1 MIFLGFRGGR
11 ASPPKR
17 GLGSLFRF
25 VLPAIEQI
33 RSNPVTSTRLRN
45 IPALNTFLHHLPF
58 LFRGTIY
65 AWFSAHVASCFGGPD
80 FTQLRRL
87 VLAGS
92 TTSEH
97 TLTGKH
103 ALTNEGRAIVERC
116 LLFLKSDL
124 EFQWPATKLRLW
136 YPILRL

>member
-80 FTQLRRL
+80 FTQLKRL

-92 TTSEH
+92 TTASS
-97 TLTGKH
+97 LL
-103 ALTNEGRAIVERC
+103 ALSAFALYCGQHSGGVLHSRGFQIVP
-116 LLFLKSDL
+116 
-124 EFQWPATKLRLW
+124 FQSNV
-136 YPILRL
+136 